1 LDADSFSERHF
12 TEIGALLLCPDVY
25 RLFQLLQ
32 NSFRLGKGFRAMTD
46 AIFFR
51 VTQFCQCL
59 SELGDKEDRN
69 VPKSRRPDSLLGDQ
83 TIQHT
88 FHGLDLIDRGFYD
101 GLKFHRYEPGFVI
114 QGGDPKGNGTG
125 GFVDPA
131 TGKERRIPLEVTPE
145 LKHGE
150 AGALAMARSSD
161 PNSASCQ
168 FYITIGPAAFLDM
181 NYAVFGRV
189 LSGIDVVKQLRA
201 GDSMTSVKIET

>member
-1 LDADSFSERHF
+1 MGNRKAVFE
-12 TEIGALLLCPDVY
+12 T
-25 RLFQLLQ
+25 
-32 NSFRLGKGFRAMTD
+32 NKGSITA
-46 AIFFR
+46 
-51 VTQFCQCL
+51 
-59 SELGDKEDRN
+59 ELYEDKA
-69 VPKSRRPDSLLGDQ
+69 PK
-83 TIQHT
+83 TAANFI
-88 FHGLDLIDRGFYD
+88 DLIERGFYD

-189 LSGIDVVKQLRA
+189 LTGIDVVKQLRA
-201 GDSMTSVKIET
+201 GDSMTSVKIEA